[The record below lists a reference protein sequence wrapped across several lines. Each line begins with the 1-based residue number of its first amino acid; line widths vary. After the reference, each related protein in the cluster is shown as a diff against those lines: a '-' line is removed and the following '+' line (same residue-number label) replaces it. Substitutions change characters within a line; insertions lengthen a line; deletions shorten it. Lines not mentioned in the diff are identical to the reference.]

1 MLRGQEG
8 RAGLLVVAFTVG
20 GGGGDSGRVELV
32 GSSVAV
38 APGGIDD
45 SALGSWRKSPPACV
59 SAPPPLP
66 QTSNMSYCVDLW
78 RWPGSTFN

>member
-59 SAPPPLP
+59 SAPPSPNIKHVVL
-66 QTSNMSYCVDLW
+66 C
-78 RWPGSTFN
+78 